1 MAEHAKG
8 LFLVQSTVT
17 RVGMA
22 QTIVPHDQEARLL
35 SVKWHLEKA
44 GSCPVSVAVS
54 LSPTHS
60 RASGMTCA
68 RTQGLSQGRRN
79 SLQWARK
86 TRPQVGSVSKLGI
99 EDKPILG
106 LQGRGTADVQTDIW
120 TNQQK
125 REVVGRLWRPE
136 GAPI

>member
-8 LFLVQSTVT
+8 LFLVQSTVM
-17 RVGMA
+17 RVSMA

-35 SVKWHLEKA
+35 SIKWQLEKV

-68 RTQGLSQGRRN
+68 RIQGLVPRKKRQPSMGKKDKTSGQV
-79 SLQWARK
+79 SL
-86 TRPQVGSVSKLGI
+86 
-99 EDKPILG
+99 
-106 LQGRGTADVQTDIW
+106 
-120 TNQQK
+120 
-125 REVVGRLWRPE
+125 
-136 GAPI
+136 